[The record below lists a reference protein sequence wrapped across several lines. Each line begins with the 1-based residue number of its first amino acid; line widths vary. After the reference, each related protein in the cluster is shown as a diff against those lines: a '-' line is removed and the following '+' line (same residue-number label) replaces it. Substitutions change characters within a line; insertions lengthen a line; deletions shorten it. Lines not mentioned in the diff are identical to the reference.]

1 MKTDRSRFQE
11 AHFSTGV
18 FKNPEATNE
27 DVFNIFEKEIQE
39 LLQNFK
45 NNESN
50 WRVQR
55 VISHDIHHVE
65 SQLFGESSYVWH
77 CWDRK
82 EERQE
87 WRWRILSMVHSQTPQ
102 PLSVKPSENLTWKMR
117 WISWISL
124 GLNFQYPWLFW
135 WCDFPTEIKF
145 RWTWEHCEPP
155 PHLQQWREEALMSY
169 QTHDQTSFISN
180 FRSKWSSSLLHE
192 MSEFLR
198 KSWGKVRTHRNLP
211 RTWASHGP
219 QAWWWKREIK
229 KHELQDAS
237 SICLLCWFR
246 IFHRGDWNLRKKT
259 RKEFYKWIWET
270 RAFRTSPL
278 LCKRES
284 EKEVWYE
291 ANRETQKDWRLRSG
305 KIIRHSSWER
315 CKKYLPY
322 PSGLSRQV
330 KIPRISRTPKHV
342 TCEKEFFDED
352 DENPIIR
359 DHCHFSGRFRG
370 AAVWNSRSQRRF
382 LLSFTTSPKNQIERE
397 S

>member
-55 VISHDIHHVE
+55 VISLYIHHVE
-65 SQLFGESSYVWH
+65 SQLFGESSY
-77 CWDRK
+77 RK

-155 PHLQQWREEALMSY
+155 RHLQQWREEALMSY

-198 KSWGKVRTHRNLP
+198 KRWGKVRTHRNLP

-219 QAWWWKREIK
+219 QA
-229 KHELQDAS
+229 
-237 SICLLCWFR
+237 
-246 IFHRGDWNLRKKT
+246 
-259 RKEFYKWIWET
+259 
-270 RAFRTSPL
+270 
-278 LCKRES
+278 
-284 EKEVWYE
+284 
-291 ANRETQKDWRLRSG
+291 
-305 KIIRHSSWER
+305 
-315 CKKYLPY
+315 
-322 PSGLSRQV
+322 
-330 KIPRISRTPKHV
+330 
-342 TCEKEFFDED
+342 
-352 DENPIIR
+352 
-359 DHCHFSGRFRG
+359 
-370 AAVWNSRSQRRF
+370 
-382 LLSFTTSPKNQIERE
+382 
-397 S
+397 

>member
-1 MKTDRSRFQE
+1 MVQSIILVHLVCGHRISQRIERILKTISNWRCSRFLSSKFMEKAKPEFLSLMRGNRQTKVTITLSCDKEIMKMDRSRFQE

-27 DVFNIFEKEIQE
+27 DVFNIFEKEVQE

-55 VISHDIHHVE
+55 VISLDIHHVE
-65 SQLFGESSYVWH
+65 SQLFGESSYVWL

-117 WISWISL
+117 CISWISL

-198 KSWGKVRTHRNLP
+198 KRLGKVRTHRNLP

-219 QAWWWKREIK
+219 QA
-229 KHELQDAS
+229 
-237 SICLLCWFR
+237 
-246 IFHRGDWNLRKKT
+246 
-259 RKEFYKWIWET
+259 
-270 RAFRTSPL
+270 
-278 LCKRES
+278 
-284 EKEVWYE
+284 
-291 ANRETQKDWRLRSG
+291 
-305 KIIRHSSWER
+305 
-315 CKKYLPY
+315 
-322 PSGLSRQV
+322 
-330 KIPRISRTPKHV
+330 
-342 TCEKEFFDED
+342 
-352 DENPIIR
+352 
-359 DHCHFSGRFRG
+359 
-370 AAVWNSRSQRRF
+370 
-382 LLSFTTSPKNQIERE
+382 
-397 S
+397 

>member
-55 VISHDIHHVE
+55 VISPDIHHVE
-65 SQLFGESSYVWH
+65 SQLFGESSYVWL

-82 EERQE
+82 EDINKNEDEEYFRWCILRHLNPFQSNPLRIWLER
-87 WRWRILSMVHSQTPQ
+87 WGG
-102 PLSVKPSENLTWKMR
+102 SVGFLWD
-117 WISWISL
+117 WISNILGYSDGVISPRR
-124 GLNFQYPWLFW
+124 LNS
-135 WCDFPTEIKF
+135 D
-145 RWTWEHCEPP
+145 EHENTEPP
-155 PHLQQWREEALMSY
+155 PHLQQWREEALMPY

-211 RTWASHGP
+211 RTWASHCP

-229 KHELQDAS
+229 KHEPQDAS

-246 IFHRGDWNLRKKT
+246 IFHRGDWNLRKKNQKRVLQMNMRNT
-259 RKEFYKWIWET
+259 GLQDIASSLQARERKRSLIWSQSWDT
-270 RAFRTSPL
+270 KGLKIKILQNNSSFIL
-278 LCKRES
+278 
-284 EKEVWYE
+284 
-291 ANRETQKDWRLRSG
+291 G
-305 KIIRHSSWER
+305 K
-315 CKKYLPY
+315 
-322 PSGLSRQV
+322 V
-330 KIPRISRTPKHV
+330 
-342 TCEKEFFDED
+342 
-352 DENPIIR
+352 
-359 DHCHFSGRFRG
+359 
-370 AAVWNSRSQRRF
+370 
-382 LLSFTTSPKNQIERE
+382 
-397 S
+397 

>member
-55 VISHDIHHVE
+55 VISPDIHHVE
-65 SQLFGESSYVWH
+65 SQLFGESSYVWL
-77 CWDRK
+77 CWDHK

-145 RWTWEHCEPP
+145 RWTWEHWTSSSPP
-155 PHLQQWREEALMSY
+155 TMTGRSINALSNTWPNFFHLKFQVKMVEFASAWDVWIPSEALKQGSNTSKSAKDMSQSRSSSLMMKTWNKKTWTTRCQFY
-169 QTHDQTSFISN
+169 LSVMLISN
-180 FRSKWSSSLLHE
+180 FPERGLKLEKTNQKRVLQMNMRNTGLQDIASSLQARE
-192 MSEFLR
+192 R
-198 KSWGKVRTHRNLP
+198 KRSLIWSQSWDTKGLKIKILQNNSSFILGKV
-211 RTWASHGP
+211 
-219 QAWWWKREIK
+219 
-229 KHELQDAS
+229 
-237 SICLLCWFR
+237 
-246 IFHRGDWNLRKKT
+246 
-259 RKEFYKWIWET
+259 
-270 RAFRTSPL
+270 
-278 LCKRES
+278 
-284 EKEVWYE
+284 
-291 ANRETQKDWRLRSG
+291 
-305 KIIRHSSWER
+305 
-315 CKKYLPY
+315 
-322 PSGLSRQV
+322 
-330 KIPRISRTPKHV
+330 
-342 TCEKEFFDED
+342 
-352 DENPIIR
+352 
-359 DHCHFSGRFRG
+359 
-370 AAVWNSRSQRRF
+370 
-382 LLSFTTSPKNQIERE
+382 
-397 S
+397 

>member
-55 VISHDIHHVE
+55 VISLYIHHVE
-65 SQLFGESSYVWH
+65 SQLFGESSY
-77 CWDRK
+77 RK

-87 WRWRILSMVHSQTPQ
+87 WRWRILSMVHSQRPQ

-198 KSWGKVRTHRNLP
+198 KRWSKVRTHRNLP

-219 QAWWWKREIK
+219 QA
-229 KHELQDAS
+229 
-237 SICLLCWFR
+237 
-246 IFHRGDWNLRKKT
+246 
-259 RKEFYKWIWET
+259 
-270 RAFRTSPL
+270 
-278 LCKRES
+278 
-284 EKEVWYE
+284 
-291 ANRETQKDWRLRSG
+291 
-305 KIIRHSSWER
+305 
-315 CKKYLPY
+315 
-322 PSGLSRQV
+322 
-330 KIPRISRTPKHV
+330 
-342 TCEKEFFDED
+342 
-352 DENPIIR
+352 
-359 DHCHFSGRFRG
+359 
-370 AAVWNSRSQRRF
+370 
-382 LLSFTTSPKNQIERE
+382 
-397 S
+397 

>member
-55 VISHDIHHVE
+55 VISLDIHHVE
-65 SQLFGESSYVWH
+65 SQLFGESSYVWL

-124 GLNFQYPWLFW
+124 GLNFQYSWLFW

-198 KSWGKVRTHRNLP
+198 KRWGKVRTHRNLP
-211 RTWASHGP
+211 RKWDSHGP

-229 KHELQDAS
+229 KHEPQDAS

-246 IFHRGDWNLRKKT
+246 IFHRGDWNLRRKKT
-259 RKEFYKWIWET
+259 
-270 RAFRTSPL
+270 
-278 LCKRES
+278 
-284 EKEVWYE
+284 EKSFTNEYE
-291 ANRETQKDWRLRSG
+291 KHG
-305 KIIRHSSWER
+305 
-315 CKKYLPY
+315 
-322 PSGLSRQV
+322 PSGHRLFFASERAKKKFDMKPIV
-330 KIPRISRTPKHV
+330 RHKRT
-342 TCEKEFFDED
+342 E
-352 DENPIIR
+352 
-359 DHCHFSGRFRG
+359 G
-370 AAVWNSRSQRRF
+370 
-382 LLSFTTSPKNQIERE
+382 
-397 S
+397 

>member
-55 VISHDIHHVE
+55 VISPDIHHVE
-65 SQLFGESSYVWH
+65 SQLFGESSYVWL

-117 WISWISL
+117 WICWISL

-145 RWTWEHCEPP
+145 RWTWEHWTSSSPP
-155 PHLQQWREEALMSY
+155 TMTGRSINVLSNTWPNFFHLKFQVKMVEFPSAWDVWIPSEALKQGPNTSKSAKDMS
-169 QTHDQTSFISN
+169 QS
-180 FRSKWSSSLLHE
+180 RSSSL
-192 MSEFLR
+192 MM
-198 KSWGKVRTHRNLP
+198 K
-211 RTWASHGP
+211 TW
-219 QAWWWKREIK
+219 
-229 KHELQDAS
+229 
-237 SICLLCWFR
+237 
-246 IFHRGDWNLRKKT
+246 N
-259 RKEFYKWIWET
+259 
-270 RAFRTSPL
+270 
-278 LCKRES
+278 
-284 EKEVWYE
+284 
-291 ANRETQKDWRLRSG
+291 
-305 KIIRHSSWER
+305 
-315 CKKYLPY
+315 
-322 PSGLSRQV
+322 
-330 KIPRISRTPKHV
+330 
-342 TCEKEFFDED
+342 
-352 DENPIIR
+352 
-359 DHCHFSGRFRG
+359 
-370 AAVWNSRSQRRF
+370 
-382 LLSFTTSPKNQIERE
+382 
-397 S
+397 